1 MEKVYRR
8 VQRREGR
15 GRGRFGRMKVKIGR
29 KEMEEDSVNVSY
41 NTCTPAR
48 RNAPPQPVLKISP
61 CTWLDDI

>member
-29 KEMEEDSVNVSY
+29 KEMEEDSVNV
-41 NTCTPAR
+41 R
-48 RNAPPQPVLKISP
+48 RCGCGVQKKMKSS
-61 CTWLDDI
+61 